1 MERSEEEMGALQ
13 KYGFGN
19 QRSGVFSRLQVGSV
33 GMATLYN
40 RPTVGLNKNIH
51 RVPLNPLKEELGD
64 VIDLKN
70 PEGTSASER
79 RRARLEAEASAFS
92 SDHYL

>member
-1 MERSEEEMGALQ
+1 MCSQFDLFVILY
-13 KYGFGN
+13 KCI
-19 QRSGVFSRLQVGSV
+19 S
-33 GMATLYN
+33 ATLN
-40 RPTVGLNKNIH
+40 VS
-51 RVPLNPLKEELGD
+51 KEELCD
-64 VIDLKN
+64 VIDVKN